1 MEEEAKKESSD
12 KKRGGRRTAF
22 TAIDWIIAAFSIAL
36 MVFILLNIPAY

>member
-1 MEEEAKKESSD
+1 MEEEAKKEPSD
-12 KKRGGRRTAF
+12 KKKAGRRTAF